1 MKHTV
6 LVVDDEPDI
15 TELIRYGLTEDGF
28 EVLTA
33 GSEAEFR
40 VRAANTPIDMFIFDL
55 NLPDGSGLS
64 LVKEVRRVS
73 DVGIIILTGRA
84 SETDQIVG
92 LEIGADDYVIKPFR
106 MRELRA
112 RVNSVFRRTKGARYG
127 GGGNTNTSAATQVPA
142 APSQPTPDIAFDG
155 YAIIIGGR
163 QVLDPQGREI
173 DFTTSEF
180 DLLVALASRR
190 GQVMTRE
197 QLMNA
202 IKGRDWE
209 SYDRAVDGLVSRIR
223 RKIPAPEGM
232 THFIRTVHGVGY
244 TFRT

>member
-40 VRAANTPIDMFIFDL
+40 ARAANNPIDMFIFDL
-55 NLPDGSGLS
+55 NLPDGSGLA
-64 LVKEVRRVS
+64 LVKEVRRAS

-127 GGGNTNTSAATQVPA
+127 GGENTPTSAAPQAPA
-142 APSQPTPDIAFDG
+142 APAHPAPDITFDG

-190 GQVMTRE
+190 GQVMSRE

-223 RKIPAPEGM
+223 RKIPAPPGM
-232 THFIRTVHGVGY
+232 AHFIRTVHGVGY